1 MSSIHYLSN
10 NVHSDRAINEKNEFP
25 GHHLIGGGYQ
35 MWTYNYLCHFG
46 ILGQKWGVRRYQNE
60 DGTLTP
66 EGRERYLGSDS
77 IRENGAITRATYDVY
92 NKTADRANS
101 GLRKINKDFDKKY
114 GADYDLE
121 ADDKANLEYTRQ
133 VRDLW
138 QKTYR
143 DVLAEDLGTDSS
155 SLEGQKWLD
164 DMFGYKSNLD
174 TEVKRLEKKLKGKE
188 KQEKQATAVSKRVTS
203 TSVSNKASSSGE
215 KYANTKM
222 TQAKAI
228 KTAYADLEKKYPN
241 FDDFSIDK
249 QDKLFFDYIN
259 SSGLYRWM

>member
-1 MSSIHYLSN
+1 
-10 NVHSDRAINEKNEFP
+10 
-25 GHHLIGGGYQ
+25 

-46 ILGQKWGVRRYQNE
+46 ILGQKWGVRRYQNP

-66 EGRERYLGSDS
+66 EGRERYLGNDFD
-77 IRENGAITRATYDVY
+77 REIGAITRATYDVY
-92 NKTADRANS
+92 NKTTDRANS

-114 GADYDLE
+114 GADYDLG

-155 SLEGQKWLD
+155 SLYGQKWLD

-174 TEVKRLEKKLKGKE
+174 TEIERLEKKMKGKE
-188 KQEKQATAVSKRVTS
+188 KKEKR
-203 TSVSNKASSSGE
+203 SSSMEKVRSSSSSKETGGQ

-222 TQAKAI
+222 SQSKAI
-228 KTAYADLEKKYPN
+228 ETAYADLEKMYPN
-241 FDDFSIDK
+241 FDDFSLDK
-249 QDKLFFDYIN
+249 QDKLFFDYLN
-259 SSGLYRWM
+259 TSGLDKWV